1 MVTHRALKQINV
13 MSFLFTTRKLLNTD
27 GQNMSLKC
35 KYFVIKHARDG
46 FYAVG
51 NFLISELLEPD
62 KIYL

>member
-35 KYFVIKHARDG
+35 KNSVTKHAGDG
-46 FYAVG
+46 FDAVG
-51 NFLISELLEPD
+51 NFLVSKLLETD

>member
-35 KYFVIKHARDG
+35 KYSVTKHAKDG
-46 FYAVG
+46 FDAVG
-51 NFLISELLEPD
+51 NFLVSELLQTD